1 MCVALKKIVERNFK
15 NLLTNFQNCGIIKML
30 PRGKQKIDRPKEGRK
45 KRYTMNTTANIL
57 TAINAQ
63 FTDAVIVRRGNVNF
77 LAIPMG
83 ENEDGVMTYAKVAV
97 SALLSKDTK
106 TATAFDVDAAQAEY
120 TEWVAKQTEKASK
133 PKKVK
138 ETDPAKEAAKQA
150 RLNALLCW
158 VKNDSAGEFT
168 SNEAY
173 TALSSIYEG
182 MQIMQVGTD
191 LNTLAKMDE
200 NLTYEKREGKK
211 YWSYTE

>member
-1 MCVALKKIVERNFK
+1 
-15 NLLTNFQNCGIIKML
+15 
-30 PRGKQKIDRPKEGRK
+30 
-45 KRYTMNTTANIL
+45 MNTTANIY
-57 TAINAQ
+57 TTINTQ
-63 FTDAVIVRRGNVNF
+63 FADAVMVRRGNANF
-77 LAIPMG
+77 LAVPMG

-150 RLNALLCW
+150 RLDELLRW
-158 VKNDSAGEFT
+158 VKNESPDEFT
-168 SNEAY
+168 SNDAFV
-173 TALSSIYEG
+173 ALPDTYAG
-182 MQIMQVGTD
+182 AQIMQVGTD

-200 NLTYEKREGKK
+200 KLTFEKREGKK
-211 YWSYTE
+211 YWSYAE

>member
-1 MCVALKKIVERNFK
+1 
-15 NLLTNFQNCGIIKML
+15 
-30 PRGKQKIDRPKEGRK
+30 
-45 KRYTMNTTANIL
+45 MNTTANIL